1 MSGSVMISWARMG
14 ADPGLMLKKKSQ
26 KIKNSRNWTVQ
37 VKQNHMQRQR
47 DIREHENVDIYL
59 YQY

>member
-1 MSGSVMISWARMG
+1 MISWARMG
-14 ADPGLMLKKKSQ
+14 ADPGLLLKKKSQ

-37 VKQNHMQRQR
+37 VKQNHVQRQR